1 MLYIKQFSTQEID
14 LDIKRKVFYFHFKA
28 KYKKML
34 MYRWMQRLILRCL
47 LLDST
52 QLIYRLIWLLSPVV
66 CNLQRPYSSFLVF
79 SIFDELLPHNCTIL
93 AAEPVDFSERLKFFS
108 IWSTGTGR
116 TKWGPSLS
124 SLDVAGA
131 TVVVR
136 FAAVVPALLLAVA
149 AVTAT
154 SRFVLDVVVAIGVF
168 TETGLEVELLPVV
181 LLGCSVVVEG
191 WLRRNAGWFA
201 AVVVDALESDSTE
214 RFGLFLVVCSVS
226 VLGLVEVVAS
236 FFATSM
242 LSFTPDAG
250 TFWMWLSVVEEDAEE
265 SSFNSVG
272 FGSLATSGLMGEGR
286 DNLGWSS
293 TGKARQLAARNA
305 NRQSFK
311 RNKRKTHELD
321 YVAFN
326 LNDRHYLQF

>member
-1 MLYIKQFSTQEID
+1 MTGCVCWC
-14 LDIKRKVFYFHFKA
+14 VF
-28 KYKKML
+28 
-34 MYRWMQRLILRCL
+34 C
-47 LLDST
+47 SG
-52 QLIYRLIWLLSPVV
+52 
-66 CNLQRPYSSFLVF
+66 SSFRC
-79 SIFDELLPHNCTIL
+79 SDASSELSSDFCSSLDCSGFGCCTV

-286 DNLGWSS
+286 DNLG
-293 TGKARQLAARNA
+293 
-305 NRQSFK
+305 
-311 RNKRKTHELD
+311 
-321 YVAFN
+321 
-326 LNDRHYLQF
+326 